1 MHSKHTWR
9 RPSQNYVLPPS
20 RKLSDALPLYLV
32 SVLAHVYFK
41 NDASDDSLFPPS
53 IISIYFFIRPLG
65 VPIDCVTSFEILPQ
79 STLDFTRFK
88 TTECSSNKLHIV
100 AINRQVHFKLANTL
114 TPPAP
119 LHIHAPESPVS
130 MIMHSCQSRCCV
142 TKQISDLTLSQTFKK
157 LKQVFKAKGI
167 VKAFQTPLLH
177 S

>member
-1 MHSKHTWR
+1 MFCLHPENFLMHCHFISSASWHT
-9 RPSQNYVLPPS
+9 SI
-20 RKLSDALPLYLV
+20 
-32 SVLAHVYFK
+32 FK
-41 NDASDDSLFPPS
+41 NDASDDSLFSPS
-53 IISIYFFIRPLG
+53 IISISFRPLG

-114 TPPAP
+114 TSPPP
-119 LHIHAPESPVS
+119 SPHIHAPESPVS

-142 TKQISDLTLSQTFKK
+142 TKQISDLNLSQTFKK

>member
-1 MHSKHTWR
+1 MFCLHPENFLMHCHFISSASWHT
-9 RPSQNYVLPPS
+9 SILKTMLQMILFF
-20 RKLSDALPLYLV
+20 PL
-32 SVLAHVYFK
+32 HNQHF
-41 NDASDDSLFPPS
+41 
-53 IISIYFFIRPLG
+53 FFIRPLG

-79 STLDFTRFK
+79 STLDCTRFK

-114 TPPAP
+114 TSPPLP
-119 LHIHAPESPVS
+119 HIHAPESPVS

-142 TKQISDLTLSQTFKK
+142 TKQISDLNLSQTFKK